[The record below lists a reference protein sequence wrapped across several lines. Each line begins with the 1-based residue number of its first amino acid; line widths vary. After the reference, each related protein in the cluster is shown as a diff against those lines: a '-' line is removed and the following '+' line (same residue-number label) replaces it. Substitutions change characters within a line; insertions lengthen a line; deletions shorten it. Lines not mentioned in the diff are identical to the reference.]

1 MTGHLLHVGFPKTGS
16 KFLSRWFGAHPQLA
30 YRTGSLAGYRDVY
43 DVVRDGVAPRTGVLY
58 RVTSCEDF
66 TAPRRDPGGI
76 IVSYDDAVDPA
87 AAQQNICSS
96 LATLF
101 PNAHV
106 LIVTRGFRAMILS
119 SFSQYVRSGG
129 HATLE
134 HLIAHPPVEDS
145 WDYDRVVGMYRQAFG
160 DDRVIV
166 MPYEL
171 LRDDA
176 DRFLRTIEARLGLTH
191 FVIPPDR
198 VNTSLSPVEMYW
210 YPRVTRAV
218 CRLPIGSRLKRM
230 YLHGAF
236 VNRFR
241 RGIAMLQRVRPGTPV
256 TMDAIPDHVVAA
268 YRGKARTLR
277 DNPLYAPYARDYYH
291 VDMS

>member
-1 MTGHLLHVGFPKTGS
+1 MIGHLLHVGYPKTGT

-30 YRTGSLAGYRDVY
+30 YRTESLAGYRDAH
-43 DVVRDGVAPRTGVLY
+43 DIVREGVSPRPGVRY
-58 RVTSCEDF
+58 RVTSCEGF
-66 TAPRRDPGGI
+66 TAPRRDPGGV
-76 IVSYDDAVDPA
+76 IVSYDDSVDPA
-87 AAQQNICSS
+87 AAQESICSS

-129 HATLE
+129 DATLE
-134 HLIAHPPVEDS
+134 ELIAHPPVADP
-145 WDYDRVVGMYRQAFG
+145 WDYDRVVGLYRQAFG
-160 DDRVIV
+160 DDKV
-166 MPYEL
+166 MAVPYEL

-176 DRFLRTIEARLGLTH
+176 DRFLRTIEEWLGLSH
-191 FVIPPDR
+191 CIVPPDR

-210 YPRVTRAV
+210 YPRVTHAV
-218 CRLPIGSRLKRM
+218 CRLPIGSTLKRV

-241 RGIAMLQRVRPGTPV
+241 GVIAMLQRLRPGTPV
-256 TMDAIPDHVVAA
+256 TADAIPDHLVAA
-268 YRGKARTLR
+268 YRGKARMLC
-277 DNPLYAPYARDYYH
+277 DNPLYAPYARDYSPC
-291 VDMS
+291 DR

>member
-1 MTGHLLHVGFPKTGS
+1 MIGHLLHVGYPKTGT
-16 KFLSRWFGAHPQLA
+16 KFLGRWFGAHPQLA
-30 YRTGSLAGYRDVY
+30 YGTDSLAGFRDVHEI
-43 DVVRDGVAPRTGVLY
+43 VRDGVAPRTGVLY
-58 RVTSCEDF
+58 RVTSCEGF
-66 TAPRRDPGGI
+66 TAPRRSPGGV

-87 AAQQNICSS
+87 AAQENICSS

-101 PNAHV
+101 PAAHV

-129 HATLE
+129 DATLE
-134 HLIAHPPVEDS
+134 QLVAHPPAAGP
-145 WDYDRVVGMYRQAFG
+145 WDYDRVTAMYRQAFG
-160 DDRVIV
+160 DDKVMV

-176 DRFLRTIEARLGLTH
+176 ERFLRTIEDCLGLTH
-191 FVIPPDR
+191 FIIPSDR

-218 CRLPIGSRLKRM
+218 CSLPIGARLKRI
-230 YLHGAF
+230 YQHGAF
-236 VNRFR
+236 VNRFSR
-241 RGIAMLQRVRPGTPV
+241 VIALLQRVRPGKPV
-256 TMDAIPDHVVAA
+256 TADSIPDDVVTA

-291 VDMS
+291 GDL